1 MNADI
6 LVPIAG
12 MLSGTVVVVT
22 VGWTIRHWVD
32 RHYDS
37 QRGALGAAPTD
48 ELARL
53 SERLRT
59 VEDELSGRM
68 LDLEERV
75 DFTERVLAQARER
88 PQLGD
93 R

>member
-1 MNADI
+1 MSVDV

-12 MLSGTVVVVT
+12 MLAGVVT
-22 VGWTIRHWVD
+22 VVTLGWTVRHWVD

-37 QRGALGAAPTD
+37 QRGAVGGAG
-48 ELARL
+48 EEEVARL
-53 SERLRT
+53 SERLKT

>member
-1 MNADI
+1 M
-6 LVPIAG
+6 LVAIAG
-12 MLSGTVVVVT
+12 MLTGTIVIVT
-22 VGWTIRHWVD
+22 LGRTVRHWVD
-32 RHYDS
+32 RHYES
-37 QRGALGAAPTD
+37 RRGAVGAGTTD
-48 ELARL
+48 EVAHLT
-53 SERLRT
+53 ERLKT

-88 PQLGD
+88 PQLGE